1 MVILERQLLLEG
13 WQQETDWGRL
23 KTEGE
28 EMKTVYVG
36 EIFVETSG

>member
-1 MVILERQLLLEG
+1 MILKRQLLLEG
-13 WQQETDWGRL
+13 LRQETDWGRL

-36 EIFVETSG
+36 KIFVETSG